1 MPEIEDENKLA
12 NDYMTE
18 GRQAFYEKKFEEAG
32 ILIQNAIHLFKK
44 LKNPERY
51 AIAINTMG
59 VIYAAMGNESMAV
72 DYYLQGLECANAN
85 HFEHLFVVFYNN
97 IGTRYQELGEHKT
110 AITYFLKAEKA
121 LPYAVKEEHFHSWKL
136 VTLLNLMA
144 SYLALGNYKESEVY
158 MNESEALV
166 ELEEERVHDFVVLSA
181 KCRLYWLTD
190 RKNYVYEHL
199 KELADGAKEDK
210 NSTDYLQDMLDV
222 CELFR
227 WMKEYAVWEQ
237 TIHIFEEYVS
247 EQNSIYLKLRLTE
260 MWIDYYHENG
270 EEENFVKA
278 CVEHARVYKEY
289 KKQEREERVAAI
301 DIKIKLQEKEME
313 RRDAERKSNMDEL
326 TRLGNRYLLKRDIYD
341 AVEKAA
347 GQGAQLAIGI
357 LDIDCF
363 KQHNDT
369 YGHLHGDEC
378 LKMVA
383 EILDTIMKDR
393 GKAYRFGGDEFVL
406 LFNCG
411 NEKEVEQT
419 AKHIKER
426 LAGMAIENKNST
438 VEPVITLSQGY
449 SCFMP
454 YKKEKYSAVLER
466 ADQVLYQ
473 VKKNGKNG
481 YQVKQEGEF

>member
-1 MPEIEDENKLA
+1 M
-12 NDYMTE
+12 
-18 GRQAFYEKKFEEAG
+18 
-32 ILIQNAIHLFKK
+32 
-44 LKNPERY
+44 
-51 AIAINTMG
+51 
-59 VIYAAMGNESMAV
+59 
-72 DYYLQGLECANAN
+72 
-85 HFEHLFVVFYNN
+85 
-97 IGTRYQELGEHKT
+97 
-110 AITYFLKAEKA
+110 
-121 LPYAVKEEHFHSWKL
+121 
-136 VTLLNLMA
+136 
-144 SYLALGNYKESEVY
+144 
-158 MNESEALV
+158 
-166 ELEEERVHDFVVLSA
+166 
-181 KCRLYWLTD
+181 
-190 RKNYVYEHL
+190 
-199 KELADGAKEDK
+199 
-210 NSTDYLQDMLDV
+210 
-222 CELFR
+222 
-227 WMKEYAVWEQ
+227 
-237 TIHIFEEYVS
+237 
-247 EQNSIYLKLRLTE
+247 
-260 MWIDYYHENG
+260 
-270 EEENFVKA
+270 
-278 CVEHARVYKEY
+278 EHARVYKEY

-419 AKHIKER
+419 AEHIKER

-454 YKKEKYSAVLER
+454 YKEEKYSAVLER
-466 ADQVLYQ
+466 ADRVLYQ